1 MAKIMTG
8 VMGLAAG
15 AVMIAAGSAF
25 ALDSSVEA
33 MDMGGEHQFY
43 VWCTGADDYQ
53 DTASG
58 SNWKDAQ
65 TNLYNALQGEGRTT
79 CWPVWQGLV
88 N

>member
-1 MAKIMTG
+1 MTKFKTG
-8 VMGLAAG
+8 VLGLAAG

-33 MDMGGEHQFY
+33 MDMSGEHQFY
-43 VWCTGADDYQ
+43 VWCTGADDYE

-58 SNWKDAQ
+58 ANWKDAQ
-65 TNLYNALQGEGRTT
+65 LNLYNSLSGNN